1 MPSPQEGT
9 LKVKI
14 DYMPSISSAAFV
26 VCSFSFSDKRQ
37 YFQKINNTGHIK
49 VIKLEEHISLT

>member
-14 DYMPSISSAAFV
+14 GYMPSIYSAAFV
-26 VCSFSFSDKRQ
+26 VCSFSDRRQ
-37 YFQKINNTGHIK
+37 QHFRKSTTF
-49 VIKLEEHISLT
+49 IKLIKL